1 MKDEDLFKEFNLEQS
16 KQEKERKIK
25 FEFEFSDFKS
35 VLYTGLFYLFGLF
48 LGSYFYKITQFEN
61 IDKLL
66 APSSNDFLE
75 LFIANFCVY
84 FSIFV
89 LVVFL
94 GFCLIGF
101 PVVNAVPMTVG
112 IFTGIKLAYYF
123 VNYGVKGVGYSL
135 IMIVPFSALFVTVI
149 ALTIEIST
157 NLSQNIMDCTKN
169 ADSSENNIDIK
180 DYTKKYLIY
189 AVLILAVSA
198 VNSVMTCLLYSVV
211 TI

>member
-1 MKDEDLFKEFNLEQS
+1 MKEEDFFKEINKLQS
-16 KQEKERKIK
+16 KENKDRK
-25 FEFEFSDFKS
+25 FNFDFNFSDFKS
-35 VLYTGLFYLFGLF
+35 VLYTGLFYIFGLF
-48 LGSYFYKITQFEN
+48 LGSYFYKITQFESL
-61 IDKLL
+61 DKLL
-66 APSSNDFLE
+66 EPTSNNFVE

-84 FSIFV
+84 FTIFV

-101 PVVNAVPMTVG
+101 PVINSVPMLVG

-123 VNYGVKGVGYSL
+123 INYSTKGVGYSL

-149 ALTIEIST
+149 ALTIEVST
-157 NLSQNIMDCTKN
+157 NLSKNILNCTKN
-169 ADSSENNIDIK
+169 TETGESNINIK
-180 DYTKKYLIY
+180 EYTKKYLIF

>member
-1 MKDEDLFKEFNLEQS
+1 MKDEDLFKEFNLEQP
-16 KQEKERKIK
+16 KEEKERKIQ
-25 FEFEFSDFKS
+25 FDFEFSDFKS
-35 VLYTGLFYLFGLF
+35 VLYTALFYVFGLF
-48 LGSYFYKITQFEN
+48 LGSYFYKITQFES
-61 IDKLL
+61 IDRLL
-66 APSSNDFLE
+66 EPSSNDFAE
-75 LFIANFCVY
+75 LFLANFCVY

-101 PVVNAVPMTVG
+101 PVVNAVPMAVG

-123 VNYGVKGVGYSL
+123 INFSTKGVGYSL

-157 NLSQNIMDCTKN
+157 NLSKNILNCTKN
-169 ADSSENNIDIK
+169 TDSSESRVNIK
-180 DYTKKYLIY
+180 EYTKKYLIY

-198 VNSVMTCLLYSVV
+198 INSVMTCLLYSVV